1 MFRST
6 TIGWRA
12 MTPSRSES
20 ASLAPRLSA
29 AAVALA
35 MLAIPATVRA
45 EVVVNEEEFRDWIG
59 RCETETDTGEVV
71 CFIYTGRVAEV
82 EGQEL
87 AARIVVGIGDNL
99 VPIVYLDVPDTA
111 EPANG
116 FMLRVDQRE
125 PFIGRFATCATGW
138 CHTEA
143 SGEVGQALIDQFR
156 AGSEATASFI
166 LEEQELQVDMPMS
179 LLGFTAAYTQL
190 LNIHQQAAAATP
202 EGTEEPA
209 TEEEPSAEDEPAV
222 EDATGEEPA
231 AEPETTEPESEATE
245 EPEAPAAPEAP
256 LEPEAPPAEDA
267 VPPAPIDEPP
277 AQ

>member
-1 MFRST
+1 
-6 TIGWRA
+6 
-12 MTPSRSES
+12 MTPSRSEATS
-20 ASLAPRLSA
+20 RALRLPA
-29 AAVALA
+29 AAAALA
-35 MLAIPATVRA
+35 VLAMPAALRA

-82 EGQEL
+82 EGQDL
-87 AARIVVGIGDNL
+87 AARIVVGIGDSL
-99 VPIVYLDVPDTA
+99 EPIVYLDVPDTA

-125 PFIGRFATCATGW
+125 PFSGRFSTCSTGW

-143 SGEVGQALIDQFR
+143 AGEIAQALIQQFR
-156 AGSEATASFI
+156 AGSQATASFI

-190 LNIHQQAAAATP
+190 LTIHQQAAASTP
-202 EGTEEPA
+202 EGATEEEPATDDAATEEEPATDDATSAEEPA
-209 TEEEPSAEDEPAV
+209 TEPGDEATEP
-222 EDATGEEPA
+222 
-231 AEPETTEPESEATE
+231 TEPEGQAPEEA
-245 EPEAPAAPEAP
+245 EPEAPA
-256 LEPEAPPAEDA
+256 EPEVPAEPETPPAGED
-267 VPPAPIDEPP
+267 VPPAPADEPA